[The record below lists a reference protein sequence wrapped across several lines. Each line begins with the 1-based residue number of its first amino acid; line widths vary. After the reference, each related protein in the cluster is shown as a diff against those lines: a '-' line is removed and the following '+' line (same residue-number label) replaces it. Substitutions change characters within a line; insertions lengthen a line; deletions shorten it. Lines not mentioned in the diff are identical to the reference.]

1 MNRSRIGEAM
11 SGKMNV
17 RYGIM
22 GTYMM
27 MGDGRHV
34 DLGVRVLTAG
44 AGHCG
49 TCLRDHWWHSRE
61 AVAITRVTVAAPRW

>member
-1 MNRSRIGEAM
+1 MRQPSYQRLVGGCIVNRSRIGEAM

-34 DLGVRVLTAG
+34 DLGV
-44 AGHCG
+44 
-49 TCLRDHWWHSRE
+49 
-61 AVAITRVTVAAPRW
+61 